1 MTLFLTSK
9 IGATIHKNGLRIP
22 GRIDNRW
29 GFLTHF
35 QDAVKSTKQLL
46 YISSTPENNEKVTD
60 WFYNTIAALDK
71 DKIHFERNILVNG
84 QNAMLLDELIEQS
97 DVIFLSGGH
106 LPTQNQFFQ
115 DIKLKA
121 RLSNFNGVIVAQS
134 AGSMNCAEKVYVCP
148 ELPGESID
156 SDFQRFRPG
165 LGITDI
171 NIIPHYNDNR
181 ELILDEKRL
190 YEEIIAP
197 DTFQIPLY
205 VLSDGAYFYIHDKEV
220 EVFGEVYLFK
230 EGKWKQISG
239 FTS

>member
-1 MTLFLTSK
+1 MKLFLTSK

-171 NIIPHYNDNR
+171 NITRITMTT
-181 ELILDEKRL
+181 E
-190 YEEIIAP
+190 
-197 DTFQIPLY
+197 
-205 VLSDGAYFYIHDKEV
+205 S
-220 EVFGEVYLFK
+220 
-230 EGKWKQISG
+230 
-239 FTS
+239 